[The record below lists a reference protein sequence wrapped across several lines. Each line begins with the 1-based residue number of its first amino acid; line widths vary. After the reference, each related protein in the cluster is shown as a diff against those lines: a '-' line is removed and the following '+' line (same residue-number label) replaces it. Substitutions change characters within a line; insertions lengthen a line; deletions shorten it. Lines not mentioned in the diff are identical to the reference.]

1 MAYEV
6 ASLVYGR
13 HPVLETLRAEVP
25 VRRLL
30 LAEGIRSTGP
40 IREIRRRAQDRGATI
55 QYVPR
60 KTLDQAVRA
69 RHQGVVAEVAPY
81 EYAEFTTLLG
91 ENRTGHPPLV
101 LLLDC
106 LQDVQNFG
114 VLLRSAEAVG
124 VHGVIIPKRRSVT
137 VTPAVYRTSA
147 GAVHYLKI
155 ARVPNLVGAIK
166 ELQRAGLWVVGLD
179 ASGET
184 RFDQANLRGPLALVV
199 GSEGKGLGRL
209 VRERCDLRV
218 KLPMAGR
225 VHSLNAAVAGSVILY
240 EVWRQ
245 RQLT

>member
-1 MAYEV
+1 MAHEI

-13 HPVLETLRAEVP
+13 HPVLEALRAEVP
-25 VRRLL
+25 VQRILI
-30 LAEGIRSTGP
+30 AEGIRSTRP
-40 IREIRRRAQDRGATI
+40 VREIRRRAQGRGVTI
-55 QYVPR
+55 QYVPS

-69 RHQGVVAEVAPY
+69 RHQGVVAEVAPF
-81 EYAEFTTLLG
+81 EYAEFTTLLD
-91 ENRTGHPPLV
+91 ENQSGHPPLV

-114 VLLRSAEAVG
+114 ALLRSAEAVG
-124 VHGVIIPKRRSVT
+124 VHGVIIPKRRSVA

-147 GAVHYLKI
+147 GAVQYLKI

-166 ELQRAGLWVVGLD
+166 VLQGAGLWIVGLD

-184 RFDQANLRGPLALVV
+184 RFEQVNLRGPLALVV
-199 GSEGKGLGRL
+199 GAEGKGLGRL
-209 VRERCDLRV
+209 VREQCDLRV
-218 KLPMAGR
+218 KLPMTGR
-225 VHSLNAAVAGSVILY
+225 VQSLNAAVAGSVILY